1 MGQLSLGPSNLE
13 YPEGS
18 PQMVLWPHG
27 LGSWE
32 PPELTVVSEQRSRN
46 PCKVAGLLVL
56 AGGWMQTALLLLTKQ

>member
-1 MGQLSLGPSNLE
+1 
-13 YPEGS
+13 
-18 PQMVLWPHG
+18 MVLWPHG

-46 PCKVAGLLVL
+46 PCKVAGWLVL